1 MKQLLDHLNKENLV
15 QKYFDSMQEE
25 IEEQR
30 RDARHV
36 EREKK
41 RLMMGSQYNSSDEE
55 AISGV
60 EVEITETESE
70 SYYDTES
77 DFNKVIN

>member
-15 QKYFDSMQEE
+15 QKYFDSIQEE

>member
-1 MKQLLDHLNKENLV
+1 
-15 QKYFDSMQEE
+15 
-25 IEEQR
+25 
-30 RDARHV
+30 
-36 EREKK
+36 
-41 RLMMGSQYNSSDEE
+41 MMGSQYNSSDEE

-70 SYYDTES
+70 YYYDTES